1 MRLALFQPD
10 IPQNIGA
17 AIRLCAC
24 LHASLE
30 IIEPCA
36 FPLSDRAVKR
46 VAMDYAGLATVN
58 RRASWT
64 EFLAA
69 PERTAGRLVLFTT
82 RAERSFLDFDYQAGD
97 TLLFGAES
105 AGAPDFVHSAA
116 DARLKIP
123 IAAPA
128 RSLNLVTAATLALGE
143 ALRRTDAFP
152 PLDPERP

>member
-36 FPLSDRAVKR
+36 FPLSDRAVRR
-46 VAMDYAGLATVN
+46 VAMDYAGLAAVK

-64 EFLAA
+64 EFLAVSDRA
-69 PERTAGRLVLFTT
+69 EGRLLLFTT
-82 RAERSFLDFDYQAGD
+82 KAEVSFLDFDYQPGD

-105 AGAPDFVHSAA
+105 AGAPDYVHAAA
-116 DARLKIP
+116 DARLTIP

-128 RSLNLVTAATLALGE
+128 RSLNLVTAVTLALGE
-143 ALRRTDAFP
+143 ALRQTGGFP
-152 PLDPERP
+152 SCPVAHL